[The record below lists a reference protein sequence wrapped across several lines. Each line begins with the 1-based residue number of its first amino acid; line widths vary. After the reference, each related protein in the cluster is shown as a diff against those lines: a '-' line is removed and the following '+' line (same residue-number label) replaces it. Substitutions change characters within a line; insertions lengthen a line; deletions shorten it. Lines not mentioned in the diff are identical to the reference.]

1 MKRTLKHS
9 VITLLLTI
17 ALACHAGADQKKLM
31 VGTSADYPPFAF
43 IQNGKLVGFDIDL
56 ITILAKELGYTVEI
70 KDMDAQSLLDEF
82 ENEDLDIAI
91 GAINPTKKAME
102 TFDFSGE
109 YYFPKYAIIHMKNN
123 KNLNSEKDLNGKVI
137 GIVAGTYMES
147 FLTKR
152 LGPEKQIKV
161 ETFTSIDFALDSLS
175 SREIDAILD
184 ENGEAQLIKQ
194 KNSKFT
200 YFLVKTSRPYS
211 YAIAFKKN
219 SKLTDSFNEELVELR
234 MSKQLEDLKTK
245 WGL

>member
-1 MKRTLKHS
+1 MKRTLKHF
-9 VITLLLTI
+9 VVTLLLTA
-17 ALACHAGADQKKLM
+17 ALAFHAGANQKELM

-43 IQNGKLVGFDIDL
+43 IQDGKLVGFDIDL
-56 ITILAKELGYTVEI
+56 ITILAKELGYSVEI
-70 KDMDAQSLLDEF
+70 KDMETQSLLDEF
-82 ENEDLDIAI
+82 KNEDLDIAI
-91 GAINPTKKAME
+91 GALNPTKQAMKA
-102 TFDFSGE
+102 FDFSGE
-109 YYFPKYAIIHMKNN
+109 YYFPKYAIIYMRNN
-123 KNLNSEKDLNGKVI
+123 KSLNSEKDLNGKVI

-161 ETFTSIDFALDSLS
+161 KSFTSMDFALDSLGS
-175 SREIDAILD
+175 MEIDAILD
-184 ENGEAQLIKQ
+184 ENGEAQLVKR

-200 YFLVKTSRPYS
+200 YFLVKTSRPYG

-219 SKLTDSFNEELVELR
+219 SKLMDSFNEELVKLR